1 MSSRLT
7 HAAHAP
13 QTPVRRILWYVETS
27 GLPVAILFFLFLLWR
42 APHQMPGDFDYD
54 EGINLAK
61 TMLVSQGHS
70 LYAEIWSDQPPLLT
84 HLLVGWFKLFG
95 SSVEQ
100 ARLLIMLFS
109 SLLVGALYSA
119 GRHLHFVRPH
129 LALAGVLLL
138 VTSAFYLRLSGA
150 IMVGL
155 PALAVA
161 TMAVAVLAHG
171 REQLWR
177 RVLSALLLAVA
188 IQIKLL
194 AAVAAPAMIAYLLV
208 APNGSFWQIE
218 PRHGLRRLAEWA
230 AVLLA
235 AFLAIGWATGSL
247 RIDQLLAPHLE
258 TQGQSFQLESPA
270 FFLDFLLNHPGHL
283 LLAVWAVS
291 WGWRGRRRVAI
302 LPMVWFFTACAA
314 ILFHRPLW
322 YHHVLLLTIPLA
334 WLGVLG
340 LWRLEELLLRPKRWI
355 APPWRQ
361 LLAVG
366 LLALVIALVGWRPAP
381 LSARLEE
388 QMSIYRPLYVWEM
401 RQQLQADA
409 GNRGP
414 DDRGYVFTDR
424 PFYAF
429 EAGLPVPPPIAV
441 LSRKRM
447 ETGAISE
454 ADMVGALTNYTVY
467 FAVLERFSGQYPP
480 AVMEILARDFEEVMV
495 IEPAHYYRRRP

>member
-7 HAAHAP
+7 HAP
-13 QTPVRRILWYVETS
+13 QSPVRRIFWHLETS
-27 GLPVAILFFLFLLWR
+27 GLPVAVLFFLFLLWR

-100 ARLLIMLFS
+100 GRLLIMLFS

-119 GRHLHFVRPH
+119 SRHLHDIRPH

-161 TMAVAVLAHG
+161 TVAVAVLAHG

-208 APNGSFWQIE
+208 APNGSFGQIE
-218 PRHGLRRLAEWA
+218 PRQGLRRLAEWA
-230 AVLLA
+230 AVLLG
-235 AFLAIGWATGSL
+235 AFLAIGWVTGSL

-258 TQGQSFQLESPA
+258 TQSQAFQLESPA

-283 LLAVWAVS
+283 LLAVWAIQ

-302 LPMVWFFTACAA
+302 LPIVWF
-314 ILFHRPLW
+314 
-322 YHHVLLLTIPLA
+322 HHVLLLTIPLA

-381 LSARLEE
+381 LPSRLDE

-429 EAGLPVPPPIAV
+429 EAGLPVSPPIAV

-454 ADMVGALTNYTVY
+454 ADMVAALTHYTVY

-480 AVMEILARDFEEVMV
+480 AVMEILARDYEEVMV